1 MQATRKTT
9 TLPLARSLAAA
20 GLLAASLAAPAFAQT
35 VNFNFST
42 LNPAAGTFVTCNTTE
57 RCATTN
63 GGAMSFSSGGLTVLA
78 SGFTRSNTGA
88 ASGGIVMQDPNS
100 PTPSPWIGLG
110 VYAAGGTANLGTDQ
124 IGLNDVL
131 KLDFGSQLVTLRDLR
146 FYDANHGSSFDTNGK
161 WGLSLTAPVAGSTP
175 TQYSFAANGVNDIPD
190 ITGRTFYLYGLS
202 NTANQSFY
210 LGNMNVTAVPEPGT
224 LGLMAAG
231 LGVVGMVSRRRKA
244 LVQG

>member
-1 MQATRKTT
+1 MQATRKSTKLSLT
-9 TLPLARSLAAA
+9 RGLAAA
-20 GLLAASLAAPAFAQT
+20 GLLAASLATPALAQT

-42 LNPAAGTFVTCNTTE
+42 LNPAAGTFTSCNSTE
-57 RCATTN
+57 RCATTP

-88 ASGGIVMQDPNS
+88 ASGGIAMQDPNS

-110 VYAAGGTANLGTDQ
+110 VYAAGQTGNLSTDQ

-131 KLDFGSQLVTLRDLR
+131 KLDFGNQLVRLADLR
-146 FYDANHGSSFDTNGK
+146 FYNASHGTSFDTNGK
-161 WGLSLTAPVAGSTP
+161 WGLSLTAPTAGSTF
-175 TQYSFAANGVNDIPD
+175 TQYAFAANGVNDIPD
-190 ITGRTFYLYGLS
+190 ITGKTFYLYGLS

-244 LVQG
+244 LAQG